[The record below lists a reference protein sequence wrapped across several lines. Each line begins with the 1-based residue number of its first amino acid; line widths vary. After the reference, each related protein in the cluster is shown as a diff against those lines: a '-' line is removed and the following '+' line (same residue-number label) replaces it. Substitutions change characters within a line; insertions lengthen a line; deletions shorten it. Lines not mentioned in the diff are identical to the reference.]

1 MGRNNKPSQ
10 GNESIEIYAAK
21 LSYIGTAISTLVDGL
36 QTIAAGLALE
46 ALQNANNDSS
56 QTNNGNGNGNGHQ
69 TVKIDNMQ
77 KQIDYLIA
85 ELKHIK
91 KMFK

>member
-1 MGRNNKPSQ
+1 MGRNNKQNQ

-21 LSYIGTAISTLVDGL
+21 LSYIGTAISTLGDGL
-36 QTIAAGLALE
+36 QTIAAGLVLE

-56 QTNNGNGNGNGHQ
+56 QNNNGNGNGNQ

-77 KQIDYLIA
+77 KQIDYLIT
-85 ELKHIK
+85 ELKQIK
-91 KMFK
+91 KMLK

>member
-10 GNESIEIYAAK
+10 GNESIEIYVAK
-21 LSYIGTAISTLVDGL
+21 LSYIGTAISTLGDGL
-36 QTIAAGLALE
+36 QTIAVGLALE

-56 QTNNGNGNGNGHQ
+56 QTNNGNGNQ

-85 ELKHIK
+85 ELKQIK
-91 KMFK
+91 KMLK

>member
-1 MGRNNKPSQ
+1 MGRNNKQNQ

-21 LSYIGTAISTLVDGL
+21 LSYIGTAISTLGDGL

-56 QTNNGNGNGNGHQ
+56 QNNNGNGNSNQ

-77 KQIDYLIA
+77 KQIDYLIT
-85 ELKHIK
+85 ELKQIK
-91 KMFK
+91 KMLK

>member
-21 LSYIGTAISTLVDGL
+21 LSYIGTAISTLGDGL

-56 QTNNGNGNGNGHQ
+56 QTNNGNGNQ

>member
-10 GNESIEIYAAK
+10 GNESIEIYVAK
-21 LSYIGTAISTLVDGL
+21 LSYIGTAISTLGDGL

-56 QTNNGNGNGNGHQ
+56 QPNNGNGNGNQ

-77 KQIDYLIA
+77 KQIDYLVA
-85 ELKHIK
+85 ELKEIK
-91 KMFK
+91 KMLK

>member
-1 MGRNNKPSQ
+1 MVYKP
-10 GNESIEIYAAK
+10 
-21 LSYIGTAISTLVDGL
+21 LR
-36 QTIAAGLALE
+36 GLALE

-56 QTNNGNGNGNGHQ
+56 QTNNGNGNGHQ

-91 KMFK
+91 KCLNNLYIKKSVEDVSASTLLFFHFLMCPLDFQ

>member
-1 MGRNNKPSQ
+1 MGRNNKPTQ

-21 LSYIGTAISTLVDGL
+21 LSYIGTAISTLGDGL

-56 QTNNGNGNGNGHQ
+56 QTNNGNGNQ

-85 ELKHIK
+85 ELKQIK
-91 KMFK
+91 KMLK

>member
-1 MGRNNKPSQ
+1 MGRNNKQNQNNDSMD
-10 GNESIEIYAAK
+10 IYIAK
-21 LSYIGTAISTLVDGL
+21 LAYIGTAISTLGDGI

-56 QTNNGNGNGNGHQ
+56 PTNNGDQ
-69 TVKIDNMQ
+69 TAKVDNMQ

-85 ELKHIK
+85 ELKQIK
-91 KMFK
+91 KMLK

>member
-1 MGRNNKPSQ
+1 MGRNNKQNQ

-21 LSYIGTAISTLVDGL
+21 LSYIGTAISTLGDGL

-56 QTNNGNGNGNGHQ
+56 QNNNGNGNQ

-77 KQIDYLIA
+77 KQIDYLIT
-85 ELKHIK
+85 ELKQIK
-91 KMFK
+91 KMLK

>member
-10 GNESIEIYAAK
+10 GNESIEIYVAK
-21 LSYIGTAISTLVDGL
+21 LSYIGTAISTLGDGL

-56 QTNNGNGNGNGHQ
+56 QPNNGNGNGNQ

-85 ELKHIK
+85 ELKQIK
-91 KMFK
+91 KMLK

>member
-21 LSYIGTAISTLVDGL
+21 LAYIGTAISTLGDGL

-56 QTNNGNGNGNGHQ
+56 QPNNGNGNGNQ

-85 ELKHIK
+85 ELKEIK
-91 KMFK
+91 KMLK

>member
-21 LSYIGTAISTLVDGL
+21 LSYIGTAISTLGDGL

-46 ALQNANNDSS
+46 ALQNTNNDSS
-56 QTNNGNGNGNGHQ
+56 QTNNGNGNGHQ

>member
-10 GNESIEIYAAK
+10 NNDSLEIYAAK
-21 LSYIGTAISTLVDGL
+21 LAYIGAAISTLGDGI

-46 ALQNANNDSS
+46 VLQNANNDSS
-56 QTNNGNGNGNGHQ
+56 QSNSNGDGQ
-69 TVKIDNMQ
+69 SSVQIDNMQ
-77 KQIDYLIA
+77 KQIDYLIG

-91 KMFK
+91 KMLK

>member
-10 GNESIEIYAAK
+10 GNESIEIYVAK
-21 LSYIGTAISTLVDGL
+21 LSYIGTAISTLGDGL

-56 QTNNGNGNGNGHQ
+56 QTNNGNGNQ

-85 ELKHIK
+85 ELKQIK
-91 KMFK
+91 KMLK

>member
-10 GNESIEIYAAK
+10 GNESIEIYVAK
-21 LSYIGTAISTLVDGL
+21 LSYIGTAISTLGDGL

-56 QTNNGNGNGNGHQ
+56 QPNNGNGNQ

-77 KQIDYLIA
+77 KQIDYLVA
-85 ELKHIK
+85 ELKEIK
-91 KMFK
+91 KMLK

>member
-10 GNESIEIYAAK
+10 NNDSLEIYAAK
-21 LSYIGTAISTLVDGL
+21 LAYIGAAISTLGDGI

-46 ALQNANNDSS
+46 VLQNANNDSS
-56 QTNNGNGNGNGHQ
+56 QSNNNGDGQ
-69 TVKIDNMQ
+69 SSVQIDNMQ
-77 KQIDYLIA
+77 KQIDYLIG

-91 KMFK
+91 KMLK

>member
-21 LSYIGTAISTLVDGL
+21 LSYIGTAISTLGDGL

-56 QTNNGNGNGNGHQ
+56 QTNNGNGHQ